1 MKIIQV
7 SRACSRNEYDSILK
21 NDSVKT
27 NQSIL
32 KFSGVMNQGFLDN
45 GVEVEVFS
53 QRPVNRK
60 NCAYKYLAAKNEVD
74 SGIRYHYCR
83 IFNFRVIGKIY
94 IILASFFYFLF
105 KKKEKDQYIIVDT
118 YALTLLLGTL
128 VACKLRRFPCIGLV
142 TDLPSISTHNA
153 ESKVKLKNKL
163 NDYLIGRCDGLV
175 LLTEQMNQIINPKK
189 KPYIVVEGFA
199 SDTMRYETN
208 ELKDKCQPRKIV
220 YTGALDVKYGLKML
234 VEGFLRA
241 QIENCQLVIY
251 GGGEYADELIHIS
264 SMNPSVVYG
273 GIKTND
279 YVVSEQIHATLLVNP
294 RFTSYEYNK
303 YCFPG
308 KNMEYMASGTPTLT
322 TDLPGMP
329 DEYRPYVFI
338 LQDESVE
345 GMADML
351 HRILSLPAQE
361 LHDKGLCA
369 KKWMLEEK
377 GAAKQTKR
385 ILHFLENNMSEKN
398 RGKL

>member
-1 MKIIQV
+1 M
-7 SRACSRNEYDSILK
+7 
-21 NDSVKT
+21 
-27 NQSIL
+27 
-32 KFSGVMNQGFLDN
+32 
-45 GVEVEVFS
+45 
-53 QRPVNRK
+53 
-60 NCAYKYLAAKNEVD
+60 
-74 SGIRYHYCR
+74 
-83 IFNFRVIGKIY
+83 
-94 IILASFFYFLF
+94 
-105 KKKEKDQYIIVDT
+105 
-118 YALTLLLGTL
+118 
-128 VACKLRRFPCIGLV
+128 
-142 TDLPSISTHNA
+142 
-153 ESKVKLKNKL
+153 
-163 NDYLIGRCDGLV
+163 
-175 LLTEQMNQIINPKK
+175 
-189 KPYIVVEGFA
+189 
-199 SDTMRYETN
+199 
-208 ELKDKCQPRKIV
+208 
-220 YTGALDVKYGLKML
+220 
-234 VEGFLRA
+234 
-241 QIENCQLVIY
+241 IY